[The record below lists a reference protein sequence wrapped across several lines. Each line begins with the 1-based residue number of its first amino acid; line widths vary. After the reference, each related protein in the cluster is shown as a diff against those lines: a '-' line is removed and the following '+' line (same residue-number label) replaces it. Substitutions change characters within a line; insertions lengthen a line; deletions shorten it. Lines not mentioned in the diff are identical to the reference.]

1 LRDFNH
7 KHQYYSNKE
16 SKKLKICVFSD
27 SSELGK
33 IAKDGSK
40 LSVEKIAHA
49 ALIDVDK
56 DGTEA
61 AAATLIE
68 ITFLREKPIAY
79 ALKVVI
85 IGCCYMTV
93 ALQYLHHKA
102 ESSFFGVLLN
112 ALPLDSLSF

>member
-1 LRDFNH
+1 MHDFNH

-16 SKKLKICVFSD
+16 RKKLKFFIFSD

-61 AAATLIE
+61 AAASLIE
-68 ITFLREKPIAY
+68 IVFLREIPIAY
-79 ALKVVI
+79 ALKL
-85 IGCCYMTV
+85 G
-93 ALQYLHHKA
+93 
-102 ESSFFGVLLN
+102 
-112 ALPLDSLSF
+112 SLGAAT